1 MGLMDKILKHNKPT
15 LEEDIHSACEWVVT
29 ALNSSAYKA
38 DYTLESMKEID
49 RFFDE
54 QSGEGGI
61 ISKGRGRI
69 IFAIG
74 SYIGETVIRLFG
86 GKWLTD
92 DSDPQGE
99 ITAAVQLDNGTVIF
113 PMQRVIKRYQNGSED
128 GIYAYVYVLSP
139 EAASNRIHLEDKG

>member
-54 QSGEGGI
+54 QSGENGI